1 MNMTNKM
8 WTWGFVAFIMTWVWT
23 VHSTVWSM
31 SEEVAVME
39 YQLTKIHEKL
49 DLHTEKL
56 EFLVGSN
63 YEILKQL
70 ELIKRKE
77 K

>member
-1 MNMTNKM
+1 MTNKM

-23 VHSTVWSM
+23 IHSQVWSM

-49 DLHTEKL
+49 DWHTEKL
-56 EFLVGSN
+56 EIIQGSQ

-70 ELIKRKE
+70 DIRKGE
-77 K
+77 

>member
-23 VHSTVWSM
+23 IHSQVWSM

-39 YQLTKIHEKL
+39 YQLSKIHEKL

-56 EFLVGSN
+56 EVLVN
-63 YEILKQL
+63 TDYKILGKLDKLL
-70 ELIKRKE
+70 EE
-77 K
+77 

>member
-1 MNMTNKM
+1 M

-23 VHSTVWSM
+23 IHSEVWSM

-49 DLHTEKL
+49 DWHTEKL
-56 EFLVGSN
+56 EIIQGSQ
-63 YEILKQL
+63 YEILKQ
-70 ELIKRKE
+70 IDIIKE

>member
-1 MNMTNKM
+1 MMTSKM
-8 WTWGFVAFIMTWVWT
+8 WHWAFVLFITAWVWT

-49 DLHTEKL
+49 DFHTEKL
-56 EFLVGSN
+56 EILVGSN

-70 ELIKRKE
+70 ELIKRKGE
-77 K
+77 

>member
-1 MNMTNKM
+1 MTNKM

-23 VHSTVWSM
+23 IHSEIWSM

-39 YQLTKIHEKL
+39 YKLTKIHEKL
-49 DLHTEKL
+49 DWHTEKL
-56 EFLVGSN
+56 EIIQGSQ
-63 YEILKQL
+63 YEILKQ
-70 ELIKRKE
+70 IDIIKE

>member
-1 MNMTNKM
+1 M

-23 VHSTVWSM
+23 IHSEVWSM

-49 DLHTEKL
+49 DWHTEKL
-56 EFLVGSN
+56 EIIQGSQ
-63 YEILKQL
+63 YEILKQIDGL
-70 ELIKRKE
+70 KE
-77 K
+77 E

>member
-8 WTWGFVAFIMTWVWT
+8 WTWGFVAFIMTWVWRI
-23 VHSTVWSM
+23 HSQVWSM

-39 YQLTKIHEKL
+39 YQLSKIHEKL

-56 EFLVGSN
+56 EVLVN
-63 YEILKQL
+63 TDYKILGKLDKLL
-70 ELIKRKE
+70 EE
-77 K
+77 

>member
-1 MNMTNKM
+1 MTNKM

-23 VHSTVWSM
+23 VHSQVWSM

-39 YQLTKIHEKL
+39 YQLSKIHEKL

-56 EFLVGSN
+56 EVLVN
-63 YEILKQL
+63 TDYKILGKLDKLL
-70 ELIKRKE
+70 EE
-77 K
+77 

>member
-1 MNMTNKM
+1 MTSKM

-23 VHSTVWSM
+23 IHSEVWSM

-49 DLHTEKL
+49 DWHTEKL
-56 EFLVGSN
+56 EIIQGSQ

-70 ELIKRKE
+70 DIIKGE
-77 K
+77 

>member
-1 MNMTNKM
+1 M

-23 VHSTVWSM
+23 IHSEVWSM

-49 DLHTEKL
+49 DWHTEKL
-56 EFLVGSN
+56 EIIQGSQ
-63 YEILKQL
+63 YEILKQIDI
-70 ELIKRKE
+70 IKGK
-77 K
+77 